1 MKYVLLKKV
10 VSLHQHLPKKNK
22 TKDMKKII
30 IAMAMCLPMAAVA
43 QDNSW
48 EQNTT
53 AVKENVNPKYLAGA
67 VPEVDGK
74 VVFEM
79 NVKLTK
85 NMKKKDIYDILLKE
99 LTYMTKESNQFEQ
112 STILPIEDND
122 YSQIV
127 GSYQEWLVFKNKPL
141 VLDRTRLFYHLI
153 ADIKDGE
160 FSIKMTRIYYLY
172 DEEREPTTYK
182 AEEWITDKYGLNKKK
197 TKTSRVSGKFRIKTI
212 DRKDYIFKRIWKLFE
227 QQIKSSSADSK
238 TYLINI

>member
-1 MKYVLLKKV
+1 
-10 VSLHQHLPKKNK
+10 
-22 TKDMKKII
+22 
-30 IAMAMCLPMAAVA
+30 MAMCLPMAAVA

-53 AVKENVNPKYLAGA
+53 AVKANVNPKYLAGA

-74 VVFEM
+74 VVFETTIEAPGKTKKQIYDLLLEDM
-79 NVKLTK
+79 TRLTK
-85 NMKKKDIYDILLKE
+85 ED
-99 LTYMTKESNQFEQ
+99 NQFEQ
-112 STILPIEDND
+112 STIVQLENND

-153 ADIKDGE
+153 AEIKDGE
-160 FSIKMTRIYYLY
+160 ATIKMTRIHYLY
-172 DEEREPTTYK
+172 DEEREPTPYK
-182 AEEWITDKYGLNKKK
+182 AEEWINDKYGLNKKM

-227 QQIKSSSADSK
+227 QQIQSSSADSK

>member
-1 MKYVLLKKV
+1 MKRL
-10 VSLHQHLPKKNK
+10 
-22 TKDMKKII
+22 I

-53 AVKENVNPKYLAGA
+53 AVKANVNPKYLAGA

-74 VVFEM
+74 VVFETTIEAPGKTKKQIYDLLLEDM
-79 NVKLTK
+79 TRLTK
-85 NMKKKDIYDILLKE
+85 ED
-99 LTYMTKESNQFEQ
+99 NQFEQ
-112 STILPIEDND
+112 STIVQLENND

-153 ADIKDGE
+153 AEIKDCE
-160 FSIKMTRIYYLY
+160 ATIKMTRIHYLY
-172 DEEREPTTYK
+172 DEEREPTPYK
-182 AEEWITDKYGLNKKK
+182 AEEWINDKYGLNKKM

-212 DRKDYIFKRIWKLFE
+212 DRKDYLFNRLT
-227 QQIKSSSADSK
+227 KVLNK
-238 TYLINI
+238 

>member
-1 MKYVLLKKV
+1 
-10 VSLHQHLPKKNK
+10 
-22 TKDMKKII
+22 
-30 IAMAMCLPMAAVA
+30 
-43 QDNSW
+43 
-48 EQNTT
+48 
-53 AVKENVNPKYLAGA
+53 
-67 VPEVDGK
+67 
-74 VVFEM
+74 
-79 NVKLTK
+79 
-85 NMKKKDIYDILLKE
+85 MKKKEIYDILLKE

-127 GSYQEWLVFKNKPL
+127 GNYQEWLVFKNKPL

-227 QQIKSSSADSK
+227 QQIQSSSADSK